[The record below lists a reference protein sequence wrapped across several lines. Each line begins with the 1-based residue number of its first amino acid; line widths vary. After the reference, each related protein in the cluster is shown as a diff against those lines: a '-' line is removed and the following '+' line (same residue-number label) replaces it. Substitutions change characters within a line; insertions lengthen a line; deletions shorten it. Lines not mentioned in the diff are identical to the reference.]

1 MVVMLLLGGL
11 VLLGAAYTIALFR
24 VALARG
30 QLRPGLEAI
39 ALGAVTN
46 FFDTLGIG
54 SYAPTTAWLKLRK
67 MVPDSFIP
75 VILNAGHGLPTVVEA
90 LIFIKLVQVDPILLV
105 FCIASAV
112 LGAIV
117 GAPIVVRLPVRVVQG
132 VVGVALVIAAGLYV
146 MTNLCQM
153 HGFFII
159 TNAFQLNITGG
170 RNLCLLPGGGAALA
184 LPAGRMAIA
193 VAAYFVLGALMT
205 AGIGLYAPSLIML
218 SLMGM
223 NPTAS
228 FPIMMGACA
237 FLMPVSGL
245 GFLKTRRI
253 DLRVVLGLA
262 IGGIPAVLLAA
273 FVVKS
278 LPLEAIRWGVVVVVL
293 YAATILLRAALNPE
307 PATAPEA
314 VLP

>member
-11 VLLGAAYTIALFR
+11 VLLGAAYAIALFR
-24 VALARG
+24 VARARG

-105 FCIASAV
+105 FCIAAAV

-132 VVGVALVIAAGLYV
+132 VVGVALVIAAGLYA
-146 MTNLCQM
+146 MSNLHLM
-153 HGFFII
+153 
-159 TNAFQLNITGG
+159 
-170 RNLCLLPGGGAALA
+170 PGGGKALA
-184 LPAGRMAIA
+184 LNGEMMAIA

-293 YAATILLRAALNPE
+293 YAATVLLRAALNPE
-307 PATAPEA
+307 PAAAPEA